1 MKEMELKIEGMM
13 CTGCENRV
21 QNALKTIDG
30 VEEVKANHQDGTVR
44 VKANDN
50 VELSAI
56 KEKVEDI
63 GYEVKDAK

>member
-1 MKEMELKIEGMM
+1 MKEMKLKIEGMM

-63 GYEVKDAK
+63 GYEVKEAK

>member
-1 MKEMELKIEGMM
+1 MKEMKLKIEGMM

-30 VEEVKANHQDGTVR
+30 VEEVKANHEDGSVKI
-44 VKANDN
+44 KANDN
-50 VELSAI
+50 VEISTI

>member
-1 MKEMELKIEGMM
+1 MKLKIEGMM

-21 QNALKTIDG
+21 QNALKTIEG

-63 GYEVKDAK
+63 GYEVKEAK

>member
-1 MKEMELKIEGMM
+1 MKEMKLKIEGMM

-63 GYEVKDAK
+63 GYEVKESK

>member
-21 QNALKTIDG
+21 QNALKTIEG
-30 VEEVKANHQDGTVR
+30 VEEVKANHEDGSVKI
-44 VKANDN
+44 KANDN

-63 GYEVKDAK
+63 GYEVKEEN

>member
-1 MKEMELKIEGMM
+1 MKEIELKIEGMM

-30 VEEVKANHQDGTVR
+30 VEEVKANHEDGSVKI
-44 VKANDN
+44 KANDN
-50 VELSAI
+50 VEISTV

-63 GYEVKDAK
+63 GYEVKETK

>member
-1 MKEMELKIEGMM
+1 MKEMKLKIEGMM

-21 QNALKTIDG
+21 QNALKTIEG

-63 GYEVKDAK
+63 DYEVKEAK

>member
-1 MKEMELKIEGMM
+1 MKEMKLKIEGMM

-30 VEEVKANHQDGTVR
+30 VEEVKANHQDGTAR

-63 GYEVKDAK
+63 GYEVKEED

>member
-1 MKEMELKIEGMM
+1 MKEMKLKIEGMM

-21 QNALKTIDG
+21 QNALKTIEG

-44 VKANDN
+44 VKSNDN

-63 GYEVKDAK
+63 GYEVKEAK

>member
-1 MKEMELKIEGMM
+1 MKEIELKIEGMM

-30 VEEVKANHQDGTVR
+30 VEEVKANHEDGSVNI
-44 VKANDN
+44 KANDN
-50 VELSAI
+50 VEISTV

-63 GYEVKDAK
+63 GYEVKEAK

>member
-1 MKEMELKIEGMM
+1 MKEIELKIEGMM

-30 VEEVKANHQDGTVR
+30 VEEVKANHEDGSVKI
-44 VKANDN
+44 KANDN
-50 VELSAI
+50 VEISTV

-63 GYEVKDAK
+63 GYEVKEAK